1 MAMQITIA
9 VIFLGPWVLG
19 GLGLM
24 VGIWKVI
31 R

>member
-19 GLGLM
+19 ALGVV
-24 VGIWKVI
+24 VGICKVLK
-31 R
+31 